1 MFRCSDTTFVTFE
14 NRKFLF
20 SRLTLFLL
28 YLYSVFKVQVVLKV
42 WSFKTE
48 QWISFT
54 TLRWKMFTKKP
65 FVQLRCTHVFAPQT
79 RLKIP
84 RCILQAVC
92 TAKSQSVFSPLFSIE
107 RRWSSRTFR
116 YGYLVTTSPQSLASP
131 SAAPSLRLGHRL
143 RVLPTPMVW
152 RAVCT
157 RPGNVF
163 TATFWFAITSD
174 SSFM

>member
-54 TLRWKMFTKKP
+54 TLRWKSVYEKP
-65 FVQLRCTHVFAPQT
+65 FVMLRITHVFAPQT

-92 TAKSQSVFSPLFSIE
+92 TAKLQSVFSPLFSIE
-107 RRWSSRTFR
+107 TRWSSRTFR